1 MTWQLTNTVLRYT
14 TKLLVATLGMALLAL
29 TSGLYL
35 WMGNQDAKL
44 LAAIFGS
51 LAFAFYVIVVLI
63 LVRLR
68 TEVRGDNNME

>member
-14 TKLLVATLGMALLAL
+14 TKLLVGTLGMALLAL

-35 WMGNQDAKL
+35 WVGNQDAKL